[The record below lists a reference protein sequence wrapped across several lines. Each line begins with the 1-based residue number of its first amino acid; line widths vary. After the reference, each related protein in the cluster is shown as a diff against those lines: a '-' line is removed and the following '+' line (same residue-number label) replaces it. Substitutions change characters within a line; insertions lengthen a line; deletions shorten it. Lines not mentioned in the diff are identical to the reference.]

1 MSRHGT
7 LEAKPVG
14 AQAEAPYNASSGP
27 GTIPSNSLSFENI
40 RLALVGELP
49 AGMLVKFGVTVKAVI
64 YRNSRTRNR
73 SGFPTGDVA
82 HFRLTAACPALSRPF
97 SFSV

>member
-7 LEAKPVG
+7 VKAKPVEV
-14 AQAEAPYNASSGP
+14 QAAVPYNASSDP
-27 GTIPSNSLSFENI
+27 GTIPSNLLSFENI

-49 AGMLVKFGVTVKAVI
+49 AGMLVKLGVTIKAVI

-73 SGFPTGDVA
+73 
-82 HFRLTAACPALSRPF
+82 
-97 SFSV
+97 